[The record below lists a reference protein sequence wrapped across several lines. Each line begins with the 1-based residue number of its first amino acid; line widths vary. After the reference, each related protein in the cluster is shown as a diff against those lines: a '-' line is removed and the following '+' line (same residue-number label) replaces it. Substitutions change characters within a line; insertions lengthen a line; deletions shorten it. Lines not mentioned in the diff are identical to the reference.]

1 MKFIPLIIILLLFII
16 FGDRCLKGMIITFK
30 KNPLL
35 SILLIIFFIPAYII
49 WVIYEGF
56 NKASNTNDNIIDAEF
71 KIIEEEEEEE

>member
-1 MKFIPLIIILLLFII
+1 
-16 FGDRCLKGMIITFK
+16 MIITFK

-56 NKASNTNDNIIDAEF
+56 NKVNYKDNDIIDAEF
-71 KIIEEEEEEE
+71 KIIDEEEE

>member
-1 MKFIPLIIILLLFII
+1 MKFIPLIIIILLFII

-56 NKASNTNDNIIDAEF
+56 NKVNYKDNDIIDAEF
-71 KIIEEEEEEE
+71 KIIDEEEE